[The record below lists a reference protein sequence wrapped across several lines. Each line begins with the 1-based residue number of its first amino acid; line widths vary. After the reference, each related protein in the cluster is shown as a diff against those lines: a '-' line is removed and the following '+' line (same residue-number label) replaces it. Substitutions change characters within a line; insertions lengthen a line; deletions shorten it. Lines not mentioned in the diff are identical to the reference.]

1 MCMCTCMCM
10 RAYVSVYTRAC
21 VCAYQTFKTQSV
33 RDNQFV
39 HPTCNFKYS
48 PFKRISVVY
57 NTHNTRPSHN
67 TRQSATPALRSLL
80 SLSLGSLALTL
91 PIFSLPLSISQ
102 SRSISLSFSTD
113 TATRTRTHTDTHG
126 NKIVEHTRTF
136 TRFVVVLGSL
146 EFALPVFPLKPHSTM

>member
-91 PIFSLPLSISQ
+91 PIFSLPLSISL
-102 SRSISLSFSTD
+102 SPPLYLPISLYLTLFLYTHSNTN
-113 TATRTRTHTDTHG
+113 THTHR
-126 NKIVEHTRTF
+126 HTRKQNC
-136 TRFVVVLGSL
+136 RKYSHLY
-146 EFALPVFPLKPHSTM
+146 PLCRCPWQP